1 MSAGTISEDRVK
13 TGAVLPNGYST
24 ERCPVCGQSNPTE
37 WLKAPDRLHGRRERY
52 TLLRCTA
59 CSVVWLSNPPRPEEM
74 YLHYTDAYHKLISDG
89 SKKSPRF
96 ELRKK
101 VVMQY
106 QQSGALLDAGCGSG
120 WFLASMAAKS
130 WELYGIEMS
139 PDAAKSTEL
148 RSGAKVFVGDVLNAS
163 FSPESFD
170 VITGFDVLEHLSEPR
185 QIMAKLAAWLKP
197 GGILYI
203 QVPNTDSAEARV
215 FGTYWQGL
223 ELPRHL
229 FHYSPTSLKV
239 LAESAGL
246 GVVSLDTR
254 RNATVGTSLRYVWDD
269 VFRALKISRTPMAY
283 ANVPSLPWRAG
294 RKLVRATVLR
304 ALLSMA
310 PLVGGGEAI
319 HAVFQKNSDRR
330 K

>member
-1 MSAGTISEDRVK
+1 MSVMNVRETTNEMPS
-13 TGAVLPNGYST
+13 LPLNDMGR
-24 ERCPVCGQSNPTE
+24 ERCPVCRSDGARV

-52 TLLRCTA
+52 TLLRCPA
-59 CSVVWLSNPPRPEEM
+59 CSVVWLTNPPKPEEM
-74 YLHYTDAYHKLISDG
+74 HLHYTDAYHKLISDG
-89 SKKSPRF
+89 SKNSPRF
-96 ELRKK
+96 ELRQK
-101 VVMQY
+101 VVMQHK
-106 QQSGALLDAGCGSG
+106 QSGALLDAGCGSG
-120 WFLASMAAKS
+120 WFLASLSGKS

-148 RSGAKVFVGDVLNAS
+148 RSGAKVFVGDVLDAS
-163 FSPESFD
+163 FPRESFD
-170 VITGFDVLEHLSEPR
+170 VITAFDVLEHLSEPR
-185 QIMAKLAAWLKP
+185 EVIAKLASWLKP

-229 FHYSPTSLKV
+229 FHYSPTSLRV

-269 VFRALKISRTPMAY
+269 VFRAFKLPRTPMAY
-283 ANVPSLPWRAG
+283 RGVPSLPWRAG
-294 RKLVRATVLR
+294 RKLVRATLLR
-304 ALLSMA
+304 ALLSLA
-310 PLVGGGEAI
+310 PLVGSGEAI
-319 HAVFQKNSDRR
+319 HAVFRKNSDR
-330 K
+330 